1 MTYTTTTGN
10 LARRGCPT
18 CFYIFGFHN
27 LLEIVFSYTHF
38 TGIPSFAPST
48 PLYNMST
55 GSCGRFFQDKFGKMR
70 SASASL
76 LPDKRDESE
85 LNLLFVF
92 FVTVKSLFQNL
103 FLIPDPS
110 D

>member
-1 MTYTTTTGN
+1 MKDQLICKYH
-10 LARRGCPT
+10 
-18 CFYIFGFHN
+18 FHN

-92 FVTVKSLFQNL
+92 FVTVKSLFQNI